1 MATLFLQYPACST
14 CQKAKKWLT
23 ENNIEFTNRLI
34 VEENPTV
41 EELKA
46 WIPRSGLPVKKF
58 FNTSGLVYKELKL
71 SVLKSEQIGKT
82 CTLKSCIHHLY
93 MRNKITRHIKARK
106 MYAITVTL
114 NSVKKC
120 SCYLLG
126 CISIN
131 IPRKSSVYI
140 RIICRPE
147 SLSNIHGKSVNRW
160 DNKNLMIVRYCT
172 MSLKLFKYLNKLR
185 TYIQLLYLIT
195 S

>member
-71 SVLKSEQIGKT
+71 SEKLPAMSEEEQIKLLATNGM
-82 CTLKSCIHHLY
+82 L
-93 MRNKITRHIKARK
+93 
-106 MYAITVTL
+106 
-114 NSVKKC
+114 VK
-120 SCYLLG
+120 
-126 CISIN
+126 
-131 IPRKSSVYI
+131 
-140 RIICRPE
+140 RPLVVDE
-147 SLSNIHGKSVNRW
+147 DKVLVGFKETEW
-160 DNKNLMIVRYCT
+160 KE
-172 MSLKLFKYLNKLR
+172 KL
-185 TYIQLLYLIT
+185 I
-195 S
+195 